1 MHAGHGQ
8 GARRSSPPLSTEP
21 TPRAYHFSSTV
32 AGQTYIYGGFIRG
45 AEDDEKSVFGFMQKE
60 EVWKRHT
67 TTGTPPL
74 VGGQLPGG
82 PLRAGA
88 CTSVGDVI
96 YMYGGY
102 HSVIGG
108 GAQGGLYSLDV
119 REMKWS
125 KVSNGPRL
133 SGFGIAHFKDT
144 LVVFGGYGDSCRSN
158 EVHIFDLEE
167 GEECACVVCRSIE
180 HNASIIGDILG

>member
-21 TPRAYHFSSTV
+21 APRAWHFSSTV
-32 AGQTYIYGGFIRG
+32 AGQTYIYGGNTLG
-45 AEDDEKSVFGFMQKE
+45 AEDDEKSVFGFLQKE

-67 TTGTPPL
+67 TTGTPPGML
-74 VGGQLPGG
+74 VQ
-82 PLRAGA
+82 GA

-102 HSVIGG
+102 QYGRGG
-108 GAQGGLYSLDV
+108 GEQGGLYSLDV

-133 SGFGIAHFKDT
+133 GGCGIAHRKNK
-144 LVVFGGYGDSCRSN
+144 LVVFGGHGDNRRSN
-158 EVHIFDLEE
+158 ELHIFDLEE

-180 HNASIIGDILG
+180 HNPSIIGDILG

>member
-21 TPRAYHFSSTV
+21 APRAWHFSSTV
-32 AGQTYIYGGFIRG
+32 AGQTYIYGGNTLG
-45 AEDDEKSVFGFMQKE
+45 AEDDEKSVFGFLQKE

-67 TTGTPPL
+67 TTGTPPQ
-74 VGGQLPGG
+74 GS
-82 PLRAGA
+82 LRVGA

-102 HSVIGG
+102 YFRSE
-108 GAQGGLYSLDV
+108 AQGGLYSLDV

-133 SGFGIAHFKDT
+133 SECGIAHYKRN
-144 LVVFGGYGDSCRSN
+144 LVVFGGYGDNRMSN
-158 EVHIFDLEE
+158 ELHIFDLEE
-167 GEECACVVCRSIE
+167 GEECGCVVCLSIE
-180 HNASIIGDILG
+180 HNASIIGDLLG

>member
-21 TPRAYHFSSTV
+21 APRAWHFSSTV
-32 AGQTYIYGGFIRG
+32 AGQTYIYGGYTFG
-45 AEDDEKSVFGFMQKE
+45 AEDDEKSVFGFLQKE

-67 TTGTPPL
+67 TTGTPP
-74 VGGQLPGG
+74 
-82 PLRAGA
+82 RAHRA

-102 HSVIGG
+102 QYGG
-108 GAQGGLYSLDV
+108 GEQGWLYSLDV

-125 KVSNGPRL
+125 KVSNGPKL
-133 SGFGIAHFKDT
+133 NTCGIAHRKNK
-144 LVVFGGYGDSCRSN
+144 LVVFGGYGDNRMSN
-158 EVHIFDLEE
+158 ELHIFDLEE

>member
-21 TPRAYHFSSTV
+21 APRAYHFSSTV
-32 AGQTYIYGGFIRG
+32 AGQTYIYGGNTLG

-67 TTGTPPL
+67 TTGTPPRA
-74 VGGQLPGG
+74 VGPG
-82 PLRAGA
+82 PLIEGA

-96 YMYGGY
+96 YMYGDY
-102 HSVIGG
+102 NSRSE
-108 GAQGGLYSLDV
+108 AQGGLYSLDV

-133 SGFGIAHFKDT
+133 SGCGIAHFKDT
-144 LVVFGGYGDSCRSN
+144 LVVFGGYGDSGSSN
-158 EVHIFDLEE
+158 ELHIFDLEE

>member
-21 TPRAYHFSSTV
+21 TPRAWHFSSTV
-32 AGQTYIYGGFIRG
+32 AGQTYIYGGNTLG
-45 AEDDEKSVFGFMQKE
+45 AEDDEKSVFGFLQKE

-67 TTGTPPL
+67 TTGTPPHA
-74 VGGQLPGG
+74 VGPG

-102 HSVIGG
+102 NSDVE
-108 GAQGGLYSLDV
+108 AQGGLYSLDV
-119 REMKWS
+119 REMKWN

-133 SGFGIAHFKDT
+133 IGCGIAHFKNT
-144 LVVFGGYGDSCRSN
+144 LVVYGGYGDNDVSN
-158 EVHIFDLEE
+158 ELHIFDLEE

>member
-21 TPRAYHFSSTV
+21 APRAWHFSSTV
-32 AGQTYIYGGFIRG
+32 AGQTYIYGGNTLG
-45 AEDDEKSVFGFMQKE
+45 AEDDEKSVFGFLQKE

-67 TTGTPPL
+67 TTGTPPGTL
-74 VGGQLPGG
+74 NE
-82 PLRAGA
+82 GA
-88 CTSVGDVI
+88 CISVGDVI

-102 HSVIGG
+102 AYGRG
-108 GAQGGLYSLDV
+108 RGEQGGLYSLDV

-125 KVSNGPRL
+125 IVSNGPRR
-133 SGFGIAHFKDT
+133 SGCGIAHFKDT
-144 LVVFGGYGDSCRSN
+144 LVVFGGYGDSGSSN
-158 EVHIFDLEE
+158 ELHIFDLEE

>member
-21 TPRAYHFSSTV
+21 APRAWHFSSTV
-32 AGQTYIYGGFIRG
+32 AGQTYIYGGNTLG
-45 AEDDEKSVFGFMQKE
+45 AEDDEKSVFSFLQKE

-67 TTGTPPL
+67 TTGTPPHP
-74 VGGQLPGG
+74 GGQLKE
-82 PLRAGA
+82 GA

-96 YMYGGY
+96 YMYGGI
-102 HSVIGG
+102 HSGG
-108 GAQGGLYSLDV
+108 EEQGGLYSLDV

-133 SGFGIAHFKDT
+133 RGCGIAHRKNK
-144 LVVFGGYGDSCRSN
+144 LVVFGGYGDNRRSN
-158 EVHIFDLEE
+158 ELHIFDLEE

-180 HNASIIGDILG
+180 HNPSIIGDILG

>member
-1 MHAGHGQ
+1 MHAGHSQ
-8 GARRSSPPLSTEP
+8 GACRSSPPLSTEP
-21 TPRAYHFSSTV
+21 APRAYHFSSTV
-32 AGQTYIYGGFIRG
+32 AGQTYIYGGNTLG
-45 AEDDEKSVFGFMQKE
+45 AEDDEKSVFGFLQKE

-67 TTGTPPL
+67 TTGTPPGTL
-74 VGGQLPGG
+74 NE
-82 PLRAGA
+82 GA

-96 YMYGGY
+96 YMYGDY
-102 HSVIGG
+102 NSRSEV
-108 GAQGGLYSLDV
+108 QGGLYSLDV

-133 SGFGIAHFKDT
+133 SGCGIAHRKNK
-144 LVVFGGYGDSCRSN
+144 LVVFGGYGDNRRSN
-158 EVHIFDLEE
+158 ELHIFDLEE

>member
-21 TPRAYHFSSTV
+21 APRTFHFSSTV
-32 AGQTYIYGGFIRG
+32 AGQTYIYGGATFG
-45 AEDDEKSVFGFMQKE
+45 PVDDKKSVFGFLQKE

-67 TTGTPPL
+67 TTGTPPGTL
-74 VGGQLPGG
+74 MD
-82 PLRAGA
+82 GA

-96 YMYGGY
+96 YMYGDY
-102 HSVIGG
+102 NSRSEE
-108 GAQGGLYSLDV
+108 QGGLYSLDV

-133 SGFGIAHFKDT
+133 GGCGIAHFKDT
-144 LVVFGGYGDSCRSN
+144 LVVFGGYRDNRRSN
-158 EVHIFDLEE
+158 ELHIFDLEE
-167 GEECACVVCRSIE
+167 GEECVRVLCA
-180 HNASIIGDILG
+180 

>member
-21 TPRAYHFSSTV
+21 APRTFHFSSTV
-32 AGQTYIYGGFIRG
+32 AAQTYIYGGNTPY
-45 AEDDEKSVFGFMQKE
+45 AVNDEKSVFGFLQKE

-67 TTGTPPL
+67 TTGTPPGML
-74 VGGQLPGG
+74 VQ
-82 PLRAGA
+82 GA

-102 HSVIGG
+102 QYGRG
-108 GAQGGLYSLDV
+108 EQGGLYSLDV

-133 SGFGIAHFKDT
+133 GRCGIAHRKNK
-144 LVVFGGYGDSCRSN
+144 LVVFGGYGDNRMSN
-158 EVHIFDLEE
+158 ELHIFDLEE

>member
-21 TPRAYHFSSTV
+21 TPRVSHFSSTV
-32 AGQTYIYGGFIRG
+32 AGLTYIYGGATRG
-45 AEDDEKSVFGFMQKE
+45 AEDDEKSVFGFLQKE

-67 TTGTPPL
+67 TTGTPPGTL
-74 VGGQLPGG
+74 MD
-82 PLRAGA
+82 GA

-96 YMYGGY
+96 YMYGDY
-102 HSVIGG
+102 NSRSE
-108 GAQGGLYSLDV
+108 AQGGLYSLDV

-133 SGFGIAHFKDT
+133 WGCGIAHRKNK
-144 LVVFGGYGDSCRSN
+144 LVVFGGYGDNRRSN
-158 EVHIFDLEE
+158 ELHIFDLEE
-167 GEECACVVCRSIE
+167 GEECACVVCLSIE
-180 HNASIIGDILG
+180 HNAGIIGDILG

>member
-21 TPRAYHFSSTV
+21 APRAWHFSSTV
-32 AGQTYIYGGFIRG
+32 AGQTYIYGGNTLG
-45 AEDDEKSVFGFMQKE
+45 AEDDEKSVFGFLQKE

-67 TTGTPPL
+67 TTGTPPGML
-74 VGGQLPGG
+74 DK
-82 PLRAGA
+82 GA

-96 YMYGGY
+96 YMYGGRKY
-102 HSVIGG
+102 RSWQ
-108 GAQGGLYSLDV
+108 QGGLYSLDV

-133 SGFGIAHFKDT
+133 RGCGIAHRKNK
-144 LVVFGGYGDSCRSN
+144 LVVFGGYGDSGRSN
-158 EVHIFDLEE
+158 ELHIFDLEE
-167 GEECACVVCRSIE
+167 GEECACVVCLSIE
-180 HNASIIGDILG
+180 HNAGIIGDILG

>member
-21 TPRAYHFSSTV
+21 APRAWHFSSTV
-32 AGQTYIYGGFIRG
+32 AGQTYVYGGNT
-45 AEDDEKSVFGFMQKE
+45 DEKSVFGFLQKE

-74 VGGQLPGG
+74 PVGQLE
-82 PLRAGA
+82 LRVGA

-102 HSVIGG
+102 NSRSE
-108 GAQGGLYSLDV
+108 AQGGLYSLDV

-133 SGFGIAHFKDT
+133 GGCGIAHRKNK
-144 LVVFGGYGDSCRSN
+144 LVVFGGYGDSGRSN
-158 EVHIFDLEE
+158 ELHIFDLEE

>member
-21 TPRAYHFSSTV
+21 APRAYHFSSTV
-32 AGQTYIYGGFIRG
+32 AGQTYIYGGNT
-45 AEDDEKSVFGFMQKE
+45 DEKSVFGFLQKE

-67 TTGTPPL
+67 TTGTPPGML
-74 VGGQLPGG
+74 IE
-82 PLRAGA
+82 GA

-102 HSVIGG
+102 NSRSE
-108 GAQGGLYSLDV
+108 AQGGLYSLDV
-119 REMKWS
+119 REMKWN

-133 SGFGIAHFKDT
+133 WGCGIAHYKRN
-144 LVVFGGYGDSCRSN
+144 LVVFGGYGHNRMSN
-158 EVHIFDLEE
+158 ELHIFDLEE
-167 GEECACVVCRSIE
+167 GEECACVVCLSIE
-180 HNASIIGDILG
+180 HNTSTIGDILG

>member
-32 AGQTYIYGGFIRG
+32 AGQTYIYGGNTRG

-67 TTGTPPL
+67 TTGTPPQGSL
-74 VGGQLPGG
+74 KE
-82 PLRAGA
+82 GA

-102 HSVIGG
+102 NSRSE
-108 GAQGGLYSLDV
+108 AQGGLYSLDV

-133 SGFGIAHFKDT
+133 GGCGIAHRKNK
-144 LVVFGGYGDSCRSN
+144 LVVFGGYGDNRRSN
-158 EVHIFDLEE
+158 ELHIFDLEE

>member
-21 TPRAYHFSSTV
+21 APRTFHFSSTV
-32 AGQTYIYGGFIRG
+32 AGQTYIYGGATCG
-45 AEDDEKSVFGFMQKE
+45 PVDDKKSVFGFLQKE

-67 TTGTPPL
+67 TTGTPPGTL
-74 VGGQLPGG
+74 MAVGPG
-82 PLRAGA
+82 PLMDGA

-102 HSVIGG
+102 QYDGG
-108 GAQGGLYSLDV
+108 EQGGLYSLDV

-133 SGFGIAHFKDT
+133 GGCGIAHFKDT
-144 LVVFGGYGDSCRSN
+144 LVVFGGYRDNRRSN
-158 EVHIFDLEE
+158 ELHIFDLEE
-167 GEECACVVCRSIE
+167 GEECVRVLCA
-180 HNASIIGDILG
+180 

>member
-21 TPRAYHFSSTV
+21 APRAYHFSSTV
-32 AGQTYIYGGFIRG
+32 AGQTYIYGGNTLG

-67 TTGTPPL
+67 TTGTPPRA
-74 VGGQLPGG
+74 VGPG
-82 PLRAGA
+82 PLIEGA

-96 YMYGGY
+96 YMYGDY
-102 HSVIGG
+102 NSRSE
-108 GAQGGLYSLDV
+108 AQGGLYSLDV

-133 SGFGIAHFKDT
+133 WWVWHCTFQGY
-144 LVVFGGYGDSCRSN
+144 VGGVWRLWG
-158 EVHIFDLEE
+158 LW
-167 GEECACVVCRSIE
+167 
-180 HNASIIGDILG
+180 

>member
-21 TPRAYHFSSTV
+21 APRAYHFSSTV
-32 AGQTYIYGGFIRG
+32 AGQTYIYGGNTLG
-45 AEDDEKSVFGFMQKE
+45 DEDDEKSVFGFLQKE
-60 EVWKRHT
+60 EVWKKHT
-67 TTGTPPL
+67 TTGTPPHA
-74 VGGQLPGG
+74 VGPG
-82 PLRAGA
+82 PLIEGA

-102 HSVIGG
+102 YSRSE
-108 GAQGGLYSLDV
+108 AQGGLYSLDV
-119 REMKWS
+119 REMKWN

-133 SGFGIAHFKDT
+133 WGCGIAHFKNK
-144 LVVFGGYGDSCRSN
+144 LVVFGGRVDNRRSN
-158 EVHIFDLEE
+158 ELHIFDLEE
-167 GEECACVVCRSIE
+167 GEECACVVCLSIE

>member
-21 TPRAYHFSSTV
+21 TPRVYHFSSTV
-32 AGQTYIYGGFIRG
+32 AGQTYIYGGFIR
-45 AEDDEKSVFGFMQKE
+45 AEDDEKSVFGFLQKM

-67 TTGTPPL
+67 TTGTPPQ
-74 VGGQLPGG
+74 GS
-82 PLRAGA
+82 LRVGA

-96 YMYGGY
+96 YMYGDY
-102 HSVIGG
+102 NSRSEV
-108 GAQGGLYSLDV
+108 QFGLYSLDV

-133 SGFGIAHFKDT
+133 RGCGIAHRKNK
-144 LVVFGGYGDSCRSN
+144 LVVFGGYGVNRMSN
-158 EVHIFDLEE
+158 ELHIFDLEE
-167 GEECACVVCRSIE
+167 GEECACVVCLSIE

>member
-32 AGQTYIYGGFIRG
+32 AGQTYIYGGNTLG
-45 AEDDEKSVFGFMQKE
+45 ADDDEKSVFGFLQKE
-60 EVWKRHT
+60 EIWKRHT
-67 TTGTPPL
+67 TTGTPPRA
-74 VGGQLPGG
+74 VGPSQ
-82 PLRAGA
+82 LRAGA

-96 YMYGGY
+96 YMYGDY

-133 SGFGIAHFKDT
+133 SRCGIAHRKNK
-144 LVVFGGYGDSCRSN
+144 LVVFGGYVDYCMSN
-158 EVHIFDLEE
+158 ELHIFDLEE

-180 HNASIIGDILG
+180 HNPSIIGDILG

>member
-32 AGQTYIYGGFIRG
+32 AGQTYIYGGYIRG
-45 AEDDEKSVFGFMQKE
+45 AEDDEKSVFGFLQKE

-67 TTGTPPL
+67 TTGTSPATL
-74 VGGQLPGG
+74 NEGG
-82 PLRAGA
+82 P

-96 YMYGGY
+96 YMYGDY
-102 HSVIGG
+102 SSRSGG
-108 GAQGGLYSLDV
+108 EKQGVLNSLDV

-125 KVSNGPRL
+125 EVSNCPKHSRC
-133 SGFGIAHFKDT
+133 GIAHRKNK
-144 LVVFGGYGDSCRSN
+144 LVVFGGLGVSGRSN
-158 EVHIFDLEE
+158 ELHIFDLEE
-167 GEECACVVCRSIE
+167 GEECACVVCLSIE

>member
-21 TPRAYHFSSTV
+21 APRAWHFSSTV
-32 AGQTYIYGGFIRG
+32 AGQTYIYGGDTLG
-45 AEDDEKSVFGFMQKE
+45 ADDDEKSVFGFLQKE

-67 TTGTPPL
+67 TTGTPPHAL
-74 VGGQLPGG
+74 MN
-82 PLRAGA
+82 GA

-102 HSVIGG
+102 QYVGEM
-108 GAQGGLYSLDV
+108 QGGLYSLDV

-133 SGFGIAHFKDT
+133 GGCGIAHRKNK
-144 LVVFGGYGDSCRSN
+144 LVVFGGCGDDDLSN
-158 EVHIFDLEE
+158 ELHIFDLEE
-167 GEECACVVCRSIE
+167 GEECAVCLSIE
-180 HNASIIGDILG
+180 HNTSIIGDILG

>member
-21 TPRAYHFSSTV
+21 TPRTWHFSSTV
-32 AGQTYIYGGFIRG
+32 AGQTYIYGGTTRG
-45 AEDDEKSVFGFMQKE
+45 AEDDEKSVFGFLQKK

-67 TTGTPPL
+67 TTGTPPGML
-74 VGGQLPGG
+74 IE
-82 PLRAGA
+82 GA

-102 HSVIGG
+102 QYVRGE
-108 GAQGGLYSLDV
+108 QGGLYSLDV

-133 SGFGIAHFKDT
+133 GRCGIAHRKNK
-144 LVVFGGYGDSCRSN
+144 LVVFGVYGDNRMSN
-158 EVHIFDLEE
+158 ALHIFDLEE